1 MSRDSERPD
10 PATHTSSLERDLEDP
25 AMNGALD
32 DAARSWLEHELAA
45 VAAAATTPVD
55 GEAHHTPRRDV
66 DPRLRALLELTERR
80 RASDLHLS
88 VGSGAHLRHD
98 GVIRPLTDIDALDAD
113 DLATI
118 LESALVVTGRGR
130 LDDDGSIDGVIAMRS
145 GTRVRMN
152 LYRRDDGLAGAFR
165 ILPDTVPTL
174 EALGLP
180 ASVAELA
187 GAPRGLLLLT
197 GATGSGKTTTIAAL
211 IEQVIGHRAV
221 HVITLE
227 DPIEYRYTTPVA
239 LVTQRQIGDDAP
251 NFPDALRQA
260 LRQDPDVIVIGEM
273 RDTETIAAALTA
285 AETGHLVLATL
296 HSRTAQGAVSRIV
309 ESFGAASQNFVR
321 AQLADSLVGVVSQQL
336 VPAADGGR
344 VLATEVLTASTG
356 VSSLIREGKLHQIGA
371 AIDTGAALGMQ
382 SMDRSLATL
391 LRRGKVTRETAM
403 SRCVDPAGLQELIR

>member
-1 MSRDSERPD
+1 VSRNSDRPD
-10 PATHTSSLERDLEDP
+10 SATHTSSL
-25 AMNGALD
+25 D
-32 DAARSWLEHELAA
+32 DDARSWLENELAA
-45 VAAAATTPVD
+45 VAAAATTPEPAA
-55 GEAHHTPRRDV
+55 GRPSTPQHA

-80 RASDLHLS
+80 GASDLHLS
-88 VGSGAHLRHD
+88 VGSGANLRHD
-98 GVIRPLTDIDALDAD
+98 GVIRPLTDIDTLTPAD
-113 DLATI
+113 VATI
-118 LESALVVTGRGR
+118 LDSALAVTGKGR
-130 LDDDGSIDGVIAMRS
+130 VDDDGSVDGVIALRS

-165 ILPDTVPTL
+165 ILPDTVPSL
-174 EALGLP
+174 ETLGLP
-180 ASVAELA
+180 PAVADLA

-239 LVTQRQIGDDAP
+239 LVTQRQIGDDTS
-251 NFPDALRQA
+251 NFPNGLRQA

-273 RDTETIAAALTA
+273 RDAETIAAALTA

-309 ESFGAASQNFVR
+309 ESFGEGSQNFVR
-321 AQLADSLVGVVSQQL
+321 AQLADALIGVVSQQL
-336 VPAADGGR
+336 VPAATGGR

-356 VSSLIREGKLHQIGA
+356 VASLIREGKLHQIGA
-371 AIDTGAALGMQ
+371 AIDTGGARGMQ
-382 SMDRSLATL
+382 SMDRSLAML
-391 LRRGKVTRETAM
+391 LRRGLVTRETAM
-403 SRCVDPAGLQELIR
+403 ARCVDPAGIQELIR